1 MAASPT
7 PAPRSRR
14 RALAVGALAL
24 AGLVAWLVGA
34 PEDTPEPAAEP
45 VASAAPAPPPT
56 PLEPNAPRADDV
68 GTASASR
75 ALFGVVRDDAGRALA
90 GVTARVVP
98 EGGGE
103 ARVVRTTD
111 DGAYVLLDVPA
122 KPLRLEFTAAG
133 FVPQVFDG
141 PQLPRERRAR
151 WDVVLVPARGVYG
164 RVTSGGQPVAMAF
177 VALGPGDGDMPDDAQ
192 HGRARRRRRLGTTR
206 TDGDGR
212 FALDWPS
219 EATPPFRVFA
229 AHAQY
234 GEVVADVE
242 RPGAVDLELPGGG
255 FVEGRVVDART
266 KRPVPSFMVSASM
279 LEWGGTGMMAV
290 DDEQGTFR
298 LGPIAEGDN
307 RVYVVASGYRPARS
321 ERFAITPGQTITGV
335 ELALERSAELRGR
348 VTDARTGAPI
358 VGATVEPT
366 DWDADSLAESV
377 GATTDASGRYVLS
390 SLPGRRTSIRARA
403 EGYRG
408 LVHGGVDGR
417 AARASTLD
425 FALTPD
431 GDGDGPKNELT
442 GIGAQLRMTEL
453 GALVSGVVDGGPA
466 AKTLKAGDVIV
477 MVDALETKSSEFED
491 VVQAIRGEAG
501 SKVTLWVLRGG
512 AGTPE
517 RVSLE
522 RSRVSWR

>member
-1 MAASPT
+1 
-7 PAPRSRR
+7 
-14 RALAVGALAL
+14 
-24 AGLVAWLVGA
+24 
-34 PEDTPEPAAEP
+34 
-45 VASAAPAPPPT
+45 
-56 PLEPNAPRADDV
+56 
-68 GTASASR
+68 
-75 ALFGVVRDDAGRALA
+75 
-90 GVTARVVP
+90 
-98 EGGGE
+98 
-103 ARVVRTTD
+103 
-111 DGAYVLLDVPA
+111 
-122 KPLRLEFTAAG
+122 
-133 FVPQVFDG
+133 
-141 PQLPRERRAR
+141 
-151 WDVVLVPARGVYG
+151 
-164 RVTSGGQPVAMAF
+164 
-177 VALGPGDGDMPDDAQ
+177 
-192 HGRARRRRRLGTTR
+192 
-206 TDGDGR
+206 
-212 FALDWPS
+212 
-219 EATPPFRVFA
+219 VFA

-431 GDGDGPKNELT
+431 ADGDGPKNELT